1 MEDEV
6 EVFLP
11 GDRIQATG
19 PVRGREQVHLRA
31 HCIRCAR
38 GTPGG
43 NPQQA
48 EGFSA
53 DWRRGLVW
61 GGLACGQQLK
71 ARSTVENLENA
82 RRCRRDGVKDCLE
95 TILRGRQEK

>member
-31 HCIRCAR
+31 HCIRCAS

-48 EGFSA
+48 EGYM
-53 DWRRGLVW
+53 GLQTGEEVW
-61 GGLACGQQLK
+61 SGEVWPVG
-71 ARSTVENLENA
+71 SN
-82 RRCRRDGVKDCLE
+82 
-95 TILRGRQEK
+95 